1 MKVSTQE
8 GNSLSLV
15 KSLTGSLKNLLKD
28 LAKIFKDKDP
38 YRIPDGSL
46 KDLQRTSP
54 LGS

>member
-15 KSLTGSLKNLLKD
+15 KSLTGSLKIFKD

-38 YRIPDGSL
+38 YRIPDRSL
-46 KDLQRTSP
+46 KDLHKD
-54 LGS
+54 L

>member
-8 GNSLSLV
+8 GYSLSLV
-15 KSLTGSLKNLLKD
+15 KSLTGSLKILKD

-46 KDLQRTSP
+46 KELQRSSP